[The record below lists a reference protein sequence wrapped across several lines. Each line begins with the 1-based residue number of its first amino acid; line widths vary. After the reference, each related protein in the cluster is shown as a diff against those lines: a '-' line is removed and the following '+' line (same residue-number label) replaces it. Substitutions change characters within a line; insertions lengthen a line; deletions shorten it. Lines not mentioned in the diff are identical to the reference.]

1 MRNFKDFTRA
11 IAGIATTLKGINTIV
26 DAIPVPGG
34 GGTGV
39 LDYSFDEQDTGRKWV
54 DGKTIYS
61 KTIYN
66 PDSTST
72 QFNFTVPTEIENLIE
87 CKFIYIQTGSYPGI
101 TIVYDAASR
110 IATAGSLTGGVQGT
124 AAADG
129 RYMYIE
135 YTKTSE

>member
-1 MRNFKDFTRA
+1 MRNFKDLSRA
-11 IAGIATTLKGINTIV
+11 LASIAGGLKSIKDIIDTIE
-26 DAIPVPGG
+26 PGG

-87 CKFIYIQTGSYPGI
+87 CKFVYIQTGSYPGI

-110 IATAGSLTGGVQGT
+110 IATAGSLTGAVSGT

-129 RYMYIE
+129 RYLYIE